1 MAKEK
6 RTLDEQIAELQEK
19 QRQLKEQEKK
29 LRAQQTQAKRKE
41 RTKQQIEIGKA
52 IYSVLGREYQEEDKE
67 RLVAFL
73 KGTGD
78 DFLIAMGRKQAPVEE
93 VATSSNF
100 SEDTDAEEQPKPKK
114 RGRKPKAKTESK

>member
-6 RTLDEQIAELQEK
+6 RTLEEQIAELQEK

-52 IYSVLGREYQEEDKE
+52 VYSVLGREYHEEDKE

-78 DFLIAMGRKQAPVEE
+78 DFLIAMGRKQATVEE

-100 SEDTDAEEQPKPKK
+100 LGEPDVEKQPKPKK
-114 RGRKPKAKTESK
+114 RGRKPKAKQEL